1 MKCEFDKSQLTWLVV
16 DENISELKRAELDKH
31 LATCADCRTELITL
45 QNTWNLTQALP
56 APEPSFSLQYKFE
69 TMLREQKKQ
78 LEQEK
83 HDRSNPF
90 GWIKQ
95 LWNIQPRYQ
104 LAFSTLVLISGLAI
118 GIIVNNQLSKNGQE
132 VKQLS
137 SQVND
142 MKEMLTLSLLENP
155 SASERMRAVSYVTES
170 NDVNRK
176 IANALLTT
184 LNNDPNVNVRLT
196 TLEVLSNFANDPFVR
211 KGLVASI
218 LQQDSPLVQD
228 ALADVMVKLQEKKA
242 VKPLQQVL
250 KNKETNEM
258 IKAKIRESL
267 TKLS

>member
-1 MKCEFDKSQLTWLVV
+1 
-16 DENISELKRAELDKH
+16 
-31 LATCADCRTELITL
+31 
-45 QNTWNLTQALP
+45 
-56 APEPSFSLQYKFE
+56 
-69 TMLREQKKQ
+69 
-78 LEQEK
+78 
-83 HDRSNPF
+83 
-90 GWIKQ
+90 
-95 LWNIQPRYQ
+95 
-104 LAFSTLVLISGLAI
+104 
-118 GIIVNNQLSKNGQE
+118 
-132 VKQLS
+132 
-137 SQVND
+137 

-258 IKAKIRESL
+258 IKAKIRKVLPSSVNQ
-267 TKLS
+267 KQKV